1 MHRIAAVRWLVQ
13 SNSNKNLCM
22 QQAKRV
28 YDANTSLFTV
38 LQDWAVASIQLPI
51 YSQAFDPPRRIKI
64 CLQLLRQLCAMHAG
78 CPIAK
83 IEPGWLAIKQPVEYK
98 LIPSH

>member
-1 MHRIAAVRWLVQ
+1 
-13 SNSNKNLCM
+13 M

-38 LQDWAVASIQLPI
+38 LQDWAVASIQLSI
-51 YSQAFDPPRRIKI
+51 YYRLSIHPDALI

-78 CPIAK
+78 FPIAK
-83 IEPGWLAIKQPVEYK
+83 IVRHARRFPDRKNWTRVARY
-98 LIPSH
+98 